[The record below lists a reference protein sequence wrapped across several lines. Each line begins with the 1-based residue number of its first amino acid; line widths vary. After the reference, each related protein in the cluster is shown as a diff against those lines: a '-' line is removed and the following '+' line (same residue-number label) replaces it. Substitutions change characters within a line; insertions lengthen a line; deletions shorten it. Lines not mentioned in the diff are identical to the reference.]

1 MMVDSCKR
9 ADTMSDNRKIRAK
22 RSPAFT
28 QEEMDILLDEVQKH
42 RATLFGG
49 TKGAKSVAAKIQ
61 RWQDITRCMAPSG
74 PCGLRDWQAV
84 RKKWQEYASQ
94 TKRKGATARRAA
106 QATGGGAPT
115 GPDLTP
121 EELRVLSVVGH
132 TACEGIAGGVDV
144 SGLPG
149 PGPSATAQEEEE
161 DGDEEEEEEDG
172 EQPSGSRPTAAHL
185 TTTGRVVGDLSPPPL
200 APYPTTP
207 AGRARVRMRGNMRGG
222 RPTLTRCTCSE
233 RLMAS
238 EEEKLVVLRGIEAHL
253 ALCSATQ
260 QQLLAL
266 QTERIALQ
274 REKMALRR
282 EEMALRRE
290 EMELQR
296 RRVAL
301 AEAQFARPS
310 ISVPIILPQGSGR
323 CHMQYSMF
331 LRNLYHSISV
341 IHLSIAGD
349 ADVEGAEP

>member
-1 MMVDSCKR
+1 
-9 ADTMSDNRKIRAK
+9 MSERTKVRAK

-49 TKGAKSVAAKIQ
+49 TKGVKSVAAKIQ
-61 RWQDITRCMAPSG
+61 RWEAIAKCMAPSG
-74 PCGLRDWQAV
+74 PCGLRDWQRV
-84 RKKWQEYASQ
+84 RKKWQEFASQ
-94 TKRKGATARRAA
+94 TKRKEATARRAA

-121 EELRVLSVVGH
+121 DELRVLSIVGT
-132 TACEGIAGGVDV
+132 TACEMIAGGRWTCQGTRDV
-144 SGLPG
+144 SP
-149 PGPSATAQEEEE
+149 AQEEGE
-161 DGDEEEEEEDG
+161 DGEEEDG

-185 TTTGRVVGDLSPPPL
+185 TTTSRVVSDFSPPPPFP
-200 APYPTTP
+200 PYPTTP
-207 AGRARVRMRGNMRGG
+207 AGRAGVRIRGTMRGR
-222 RPTLTRCTCSE
+222 RPTLTSCTCSE

-260 QQLLAL
+260 QQMLEL
-266 QTERIALQ
+266 QTERIVLQ

-282 EEMALRRE
+282 EEVALRRE

-296 RRVAL
+296 WQVEL

-310 ISVPIILPQGSGR
+310 ISVPIILPQGSGT
-323 CHMQYSMF
+323 CHMPHSTF
-331 LRNLYHSISV
+331 LCNVYHSI
-341 IHLSIAGD
+341 
-349 ADVEGAEP
+349 